1 MYKAGNV
8 YYPRTKKGINLY
20 KEALSWIYKATVS
33 ELNKRYKSQRF
44 YRRHRK

>member
-8 YYPRTKKGINLY
+8 YYPRKKNVINLY

-33 ELNKRYKSQRF
+33 ELNKRYKSKRF
-44 YRRHRK
+44 YRMRRK

>member
-1 MYKAGNV
+1 MYKAGKV
-8 YYPRTKKGINLY
+8 SYPKTKDGIKRY

-33 ELNKRYKSQRF
+33 ELNKRYKSKRF